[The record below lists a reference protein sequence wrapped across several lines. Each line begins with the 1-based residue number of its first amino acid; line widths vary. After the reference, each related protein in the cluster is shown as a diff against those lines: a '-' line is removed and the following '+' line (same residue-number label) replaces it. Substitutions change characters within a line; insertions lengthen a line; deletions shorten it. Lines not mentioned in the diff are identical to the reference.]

1 MEVNA
6 PSGLPIV
13 WFPVNQVGVQTWG
26 KLKARLTGK
35 KNEFAG
41 KYYSFVGLTESEAD
55 RLIEN
60 IKKSGKHPVLND
72 ESVDKLEMYQHWLVD
87 TYLKSSSPSYQSDDG
102 DEDDYD
108 DYEEDEEEDFE
119 PFGLEEIL
127 GSIREEASREKS
139 LAIYDGTRS
148 DDLVEEEVDERILR
162 LLGLEDVFD
171 IDYSTYMT
179 LLRAKMAE
187 ARMVDNKLS
196 TDESMLLTDEF
207 KRVKGKV
214 GRFKLKRKKIST
226 EDFGNA
232 TGVEVS
238 KSKYFLTGK
247 AVIPQQQSSVEGN
260 ERLLKNIITISE
272 TVGRILDIL
281 KGQNELL
288 KKSEETERQRRENL
302 RRRKAEDDLESGI
315 SKIVSTASKL
325 LSPVKGIFDRIL
337 NFILYTFLGRAF
349 TDFIKWFNNPKNK
362 ERVDVLK
369 RFLKDWWPSLL
380 GALILFTTP
389 FGKFVRTFVGS
400 VTKLTYRLAKFGIP
414 KLAKLIASNPK
425 TAALVAA
432 GTAAVGAGLYMQSQR
447 ENRDKELQSADPNYG
462 KNPGPMKSTL
472 DFGSM
477 GGFQFRGGGMIPS
490 ISANDIAFN
499 QGGYIDEDA
508 GVDITGAG
516 PDTQLIAAQPGE
528 IVISKKAVDKY
539 GAGFFLNLNKS
550 AGGTNVPKFVN
561 NIQLAQGGGYIG
573 KAAHHL
579 QKDEALSS
587 LTKGVNDFIKPGGRS
602 TVSKINWNSINPNT
616 PIHAYKDSVGQPTIG
631 WGSTFYDNILKGKK
645 PVRMGDVIT
654 KKQADNILHTN
665 INNLAKVYKNEFPFW
680 NKMSDAQ
687 KAGVLVVGYNAPNGP
702 IGSYP
707 NLTKSL
713 KAGDMI
719 SAARNVIR
727 GGPSQFRLELEKK
740 LLLSGPKDLSKV
752 QEPQKP
758 KPAQAKPAGS
768 KGLMQSI
775 TDDEGLSRF
784 LPKPIRTLLAPQ
796 SKVTI
801 PEPPVS
807 SNTQA
812 AFVQLPDVVQQI
824 SNQPVASAGTKVPN
838 IQEQFSSTQK
848 INASIYG
855 IG

>member
-13 WFPVNQVGVQTWG
+13 WFPVNQVGIQTWG

-41 KYYSFVGLTESEAD
+41 KYYSFVGLSESEAD

-87 TYLKSSSPSYQSDDG
+87 TYLKSSSTPSPPDID
-102 DEDDYD
+102 DEDDV
-108 DYEEDEEEDFE
+108 EDEDEDEEDFE

-139 LAIYDGTRS
+139 LALYDGTRT

-162 LLGLEDVFD
+162 LLGLDDVFD

-187 ARMVDNKLS
+187 ARMVDSRLS

-226 EDFGNA
+226 EDFGGD
-232 TGVEVS
+232 TGVEIS

-247 AVIPQQQSSVEGN
+247 AVIPQQQQSSVEGN

-272 TVGRILDIL
+272 TVGRILDTL

-288 KKSEETERQRRENL
+288 KRSEEADRQRRENL
-302 RRRKAEDDLESGI
+302 RRRKTEDDLESGI

-389 FGKFVRTFVGS
+389 FGKFVRTFIGT
-400 VTKLTYRLAKFGIP
+400 VTKLTFQLGKFLIP
-414 KLAKLIASNPK
+414 KLIKLAASNPK
-425 TAALVAA
+425 TAALVLA
-432 GTAAVGAGLYMQSQR
+432 GTAAVGAGIYMQSQR
-447 ENRDKELQSADPNYG
+447 ERRDKELQSADPNYG
-462 KNPGPMKSTL
+462 KKPGPMKSTL

-499 QGGYIDEDA
+499 EGGYIDDDA

-528 IVISKKAVDKY
+528 IVISKKAVDRY

-550 AGGTNVPKFVN
+550 AGGTNAPKFVN
-561 NIQLAQGGGYIG
+561 NIQLAQGGGYVG

-587 LTKGVNDFIKPGGRS
+587 LSKGVNDFIRPGGRS

-631 WGSTFYDNILKGKK
+631 WGSTFYDSILKGKK

-654 KKQADNILHTN
+654 KKQADNVLHTN
-665 INNLAKVYKNEFPFW
+665 INNLAKLYKNEFPFW
-680 NKMSDAQ
+680 NKMSDTQ
-687 KAGVLVVGYNAPNGP
+687 KAGVLVVGYNAPYGP

-713 KAGDMI
+713 KSGDMM
-719 SAARNVIR
+719 SAAKNVVR
-727 GGPSQFRLELEKK
+727 GGPSQFRLELEKQ
-740 LLLSGPKDLSKV
+740 LLLSGPKDLTKV
-752 QEPQKP
+752 QEPAKP
-758 KPAQAKPAGS
+758 KPIPVKPAGP
-768 KGLMQSI
+768 KGLMESI
-775 TDDEGLSRF
+775 SDDEGLSRF
-784 LPKPIRTLLAPQ
+784 IPKPIRNLLGPQ
-796 SKVTI
+796 TKVTI
-801 PEPPVS
+801 PEPPSS
-807 SNTQA
+807 SNNQS
-812 AFVQLPDVVQQI
+812 AFIQLPDVIQQV
-824 SNQPVASAGTKVPN
+824 SSQPIVSAGSQVPQ